1 MAKRTNDGVV
11 VRRTDGNHDS
21 ESMLRREI
29 TTALVRDRLG
39 RTAALA
45 SVILVGLVAMISSG
59 VVIAQEGEES
69 GLQGRIVARAQLD
82 DDANLARVEFG
93 FRPAWGES
101 DGADDILPR
110 SRILSARLIFSRA
123 GTWLRSSE
131 FLIPDAAGSETGARG
146 RIIARSQVDD
156 DGNFVR
162 VEFGFRPAW
171 GESDGADDILPRSRI
186 LSAALIQDRA
196 GRWLRSSAITV
207 PVAAPSDDTSDAD
220 LGVVGEEGGQVS
232 AADGATLIVP
242 AGAAQV
248 GTTITARALDEDEYA
263 DLLPEGV
270 NEVAGVWDFTADA
283 DFEAPV
289 MIRVPLPDDATRPW
303 FLGHRIDGEWYA
315 EPVTIEDDF
324 VVAEVESLSDFS
336 LIWGIPVLGPVVA
349 GCDLLG
355 GKCSRKIERV
365 IDQTLDK
372 LWEGVQWTV
381 DWAAEVTGLRDPVVC
396 NNPDTTVTVDNP
408 PSGGLVDRLI
418 GVYLKGCAQAT
429 AHDGSLLVV
438 RNPRHIWFDVRP
450 IRGQAVHAQGNEA
463 FSWMSDHAEG
473 TLLGP
478 GATADWRATQ
488 GGVVVLNADFSWTAA
503 GLTAL
508 YPAFTALLGK
518 IVPTSALGEV
528 AATAVKRLIDSA
540 AELQEALNQFRRGN
554 GEAALKT
561 LAETLGGSTMREAI
575 IDALVAAGRQVNL
588 AGVLTRTAVGAAFG
602 KLELALKIAGYVRS
616 GAEALK
622 VLVRNDEDRFG
633 TVTFTVPEPD
643 CWGDDLEIGTTS
655 LYLGGIC
662 QSQRR
667 IGRNALYYRLVVPQ
681 AGTVT
686 VDLTSSRIDGFLY
699 LSGGESRSGQPL
711 AFDDNGGEG
720 MNARIEREL
729 EPGVYTVEVTTA
741 GQVLRQG
748 GRFSLAVSQ
757 AATAAT
763 SEDAANGGADE
774 NGAAQ
779 GGAGQGDTATEE
791 GAPTGGGAQGATAD
805 SGAAQG
811 SAADGGS
818 QLMIDAG
825 GNHTCAVRENG
836 TLICWGNNGDG
847 QSDYPA
853 GSFPSVSAGSNHTCA
868 VRENGAL
875 VCWGNNRQGQTDAP
889 EGSFRSVSAGSNHTC
904 AVRENGALVCWGDN
918 HDGQTDAPEGS
929 FRSVSASRRHTCAV
943 RESDADD
950 IALWPDVGFVVCW
963 GDNRFGKTSAPD
975 GRFRSVSAG
984 GGFSHLADGRT
995 CAVRQR
1001 GQIVCWGYYNGR
1013 FAAHAP
1019 QGSFRSVS
1027 AGNDHACAV
1036 RENGTLTCWGSND
1049 EGQSDAP
1056 GGSFRS
1062 VSAGSNHTCAV
1073 RDDGIVVCWGGNDD
1087 RGQTDV
1093 PAVLSSE

>member
-1 MAKRTNDGVV
+1 MAAQSVV
-11 VRRTDGNHDS
+11 ARVRRAGERHAKTNVRAGGGGKT
-21 ESMLRREI
+21 LLLPL
-29 TTALVRDRLG
+29 ALL
-39 RTAALA
+39 TLAAAALA
-45 SVILVGLVAMISSG
+45 AIFAADFPTAQAQSG
-59 VVIAQEGEES
+59 GEETIS
-69 GLQGRIVARAQLD
+69 GRIVARAQLD

-93 FRPAWGES
+93 FRPSWGANTGE
-101 DGADDILPR
+101 DDILPR
-110 SRILSARLIFSRA
+110 SRILSARLIFSRS

-146 RIIARSQVDD
+146 RIVARSQVDD

-171 GESDGADDILPRSRI
+171 GESNGADDILPRSRI

-207 PVAAPSDDTSDAD
+207 PVAAPSDGTSEAD
-220 LGVVGEEGGQVS
+220 LGVVGEAGGQAS

-242 AGAAQV
+242 AGAAQA

-263 DLLPEGV
+263 ELLPEGAS
-270 NEVAGVWDFTADA
+270 EVAGAWDFTADA
-283 DFEAPV
+283 DLEAPV

-315 EPVTIEDDF
+315 EPVTIEDGF
-324 VVAEVESLSDFS
+324 VVAEVESLSRFS
-336 LIWGIPVLGPVVA
+336 LTWGIPVIGPVIA

-355 GKCSRKIERV
+355 RKCGRKVERV

-381 DWAAEVTGLRDPVVC
+381 NWAAEVAGLKDPVVC

-408 PSGGLVDRLI
+408 SSGGLVDRLI

-429 AHDGSLLVV
+429 AHDGALLVA

-463 FSWMSDHAEG
+463 YSWMSSHEEG

-518 IVPTSALGEV
+518 IVPASALGEV
-528 AATAVKRLIDSA
+528 AATAVKQLIDNA
-540 AELQEALNQFRRGN
+540 DELHEALNQFRRGN

-561 LAETLGGSTMREAI
+561 LAEALGGPTMRAAV
-575 IDALVAAGRQVNL
+575 IDALVAAGQQINL
-588 AGVLTRTAVGAAFG
+588 AGVLTRTAVSAAFA

-616 GAEALK
+616 GVEALK

-633 TVTFTVPEPD
+633 TVTFTVPAPD
-643 CWGDDLEIGTTS
+643 CWGDDLAIGATS
-655 LYLGGIC
+655 LFLGSIC

-667 IGRNALYYRLVVPQ
+667 IGRNALYYRLVVQQ

-686 VDLTSSRIDGFLY
+686 IDLTSSRIDGFLY
-699 LSGGESRSGQPL
+699 LSSGESRSGRVL
-711 AFDDNGGEG
+711 AFDDNGAGG
-720 MNARIEREL
+720 MNARIEQTL

-748 GRFSLAVSQ
+748 GRFNLAVSQ
-757 AATAAT
+757 AAAAAT
-763 SEDAANGGADE
+763 SEDAANGAGDE

-779 GGAGQGDTATEE
+779 GGTATDE
-791 GAPTGGGAQGATAD
+791 GAPTGGGAQGATDGSGPASD
-805 SGAAQG
+805 SA
-811 SAADGGS
+811 SDGGS
-818 QLMIDAG
+818 QLMVSAG
-825 GNHTCAVRENG
+825 GNHACAVRESG
-836 TLICWGNNGDG
+836 ALICWGDNDAG
-847 QSDYPA
+847 QSDYPT
-853 GSFPSVSAGSNHTCA
+853 GSWRSVSAGGSHTCA

-875 VCWGNNRQGQTDAP
+875 VCWGANGSGRADAP
-889 EGSFRSVSAGSNHTC
+889 EGSFRSVSAG
-904 AVRENGALVCWGDN
+904 GW
-918 HDGQTDAPEGS
+918 
-929 FRSVSASRRHTCAV
+929 HTCAV

-950 IALWPDVGFVVCW
+950 IALWTDVGFVVCW
-963 GDNRFGKTSAPD
+963 GSNRWGQASATG

-984 GGFSHLADGRT
+984 DAHT

-1001 GQIVCWGYYNGR
+1001 GQIICWGFDDRGETD
-1013 FAAHAP
+1013 AP
-1019 QGSFRSVS
+1019 EGSFRSVS
-1027 AGNDHACAV
+1027 AGASHTCAV
-1036 RENGTLTCWGSND
+1036 RDDGALICWGSNAA
-1049 EGQSDAP
+1049 GQSDAP
-1056 GGSFRS
+1056 EGSFRS
-1062 VSAGSNHTCAV
+1062 VSAGWSHTCAV
-1073 RDDGIVVCWGGNDD
+1073 RDDGIVVCWGRNEE
-1087 RGQTDV
+1087 GQTDV